1 MPAFH
6 HAGGDKGDEEAVCR
20 HPSREAFVM
29 ECLSSTQASPQ
40 TPRSW
45 VKAHPPPA
53 LPGAGGGGGERSSA
67 AKAAQI
73 LKLVG
78 LGVVLAIGVLFVLEL
93 MLFMAMLVHPLVNLL
108 LEMTA
113 TLRMVDSLAGQD
125 LTINTAIE
133 MGRVSIRAS
142 GVEMAMAAPPPA
154 EVAEAAGEAAAAE
167 EPTAFVRWCEQSS
180 CRAGFDAGVTCE
192 QVDRD
197 LQTGE
202 DAEGNPVLPMPAPF
216 CGAVHALNDAA
227 CLCDPTYT
235 EQVPGVGQMVEMI
248 TLIGPMCSFEPKA
261 PAVGNCP

>member
-78 LGVVLAIGVLFVLEL
+78 LGVVLVIGVLFVLEL
-93 MLFMAMLVHPLVNLL
+93 MLFMAVSMRPG
-108 LEMTA
+108 
-113 TLRMVDSLAGQD
+113 RAGP
-125 LTINTAIE
+125 
-133 MGRVSIRAS
+133 G
-142 GVEMAMAAPPPA
+142 GVE
-154 EVAEAAGEAAAAE
+154 
-167 EPTAFVRWCEQSS
+167 
-180 CRAGFDAGVTCE
+180 D
-192 QVDRD
+192 
-197 LQTGE
+197 
-202 DAEGNPVLPMPAPF
+202 
-216 CGAVHALNDAA
+216 
-227 CLCDPTYT
+227 
-235 EQVPGVGQMVEMI
+235 
-248 TLIGPMCSFEPKA
+248 
-261 PAVGNCP
+261 

>member
-29 ECLSSTQASPQ
+29 ECLSSSAQASPR

-93 MLFMAMLVHPLVNLL
+93 MLFMAV
-108 LEMTA
+108 
-113 TLRMVDSLAGQD
+113 
-125 LTINTAIE
+125 
-133 MGRVSIRAS
+133 
-142 GVEMAMAAPPPA
+142 
-154 EVAEAAGEAAAAE
+154 
-167 EPTAFVRWCEQSS
+167 SS
-180 CRAGFDAGVTCE
+180 CGRAGPG
-192 QVDRD
+192 R
-197 LQTGE
+197 
-202 DAEGNPVLPMPAPF
+202 EGWRT
-216 CGAVHALNDAA
+216 DS
-227 CLCDPTYT
+227 T
-235 EQVPGVGQMVEMI
+235 QR
-248 TLIGPMCSFEPKA
+248 CS
-261 PAVGNCP
+261 CTRS

>member
-1 MPAFH
+1 
-6 HAGGDKGDEEAVCR
+6 
-20 HPSREAFVM
+20 
-29 ECLSSTQASPQ
+29 
-40 TPRSW
+40 
-45 VKAHPPPA
+45 
-53 LPGAGGGGGERSSA
+53 
-67 AKAAQI
+67 
-73 LKLVG
+73 
-78 LGVVLAIGVLFVLEL
+78 
-93 MLFMAMLVHPLVNLL
+93 MLVHPLVNLL

-197 LQTGE
+197 LQTG
-202 DAEGNPVLPMPAPF
+202 
-216 CGAVHALNDAA
+216 GAVCVPIILVCVLQSPCEHAN
-227 CLCDPTYT
+227 
-235 EQVPGVGQMVEMI
+235 EWVRHQ
-248 TLIGPMCSFEPKA
+248 
-261 PAVGNCP
+261 N

>member
-6 HAGGDKGDEEAVCR
+6 PKGDEEAVCR
-20 HPSREAFVM
+20 HPSREAFVL
-29 ECLSSTQASPQ
+29 ECLSSSAHPEASPR
-40 TPRSW
+40 TPRAW
-45 VKAHPPPA
+45 EAKAHAP
-53 LPGAGGGGGERSSA
+53 PGAGGSGERSSA
-67 AKAAQI
+67 AKAVQYV
-73 LKLVG
+73 KFVG
-78 LGVVLAIGVLFVLEL
+78 LGVVLAIGVLFVLEV
-93 MLFMAMLVHPLVNLL
+93 MLFMALLVHPLVNLL

-113 TLRMVDSLAGQD
+113 TLRTVDSLAGQD
-125 LTINTAIE
+125 LTINAAIE
-133 MGRVSIRAS
+133 MGRVSISAS

-154 EVAEAAGEAAAAE
+154 EAAEAAEVAAAV

-180 CRAGFDAGVTCE
+180 CRAGFDAGAACE
-192 QVDRD
+192 QLDRD

-216 CGAVHALNDAA
+216 CGAVHVLNDAA

-261 PAVGNCP
+261 PAAGNCP